1 MQGSYHGG
9 NTASRPI
16 SEVKH
21 RWALLV
27 LTWETSLEPN
37 VTLRFFLFSLAY
49 LFFIA
54 QQSRG
59 VCNSIV
65 VRSRSLPQKS
75 ARSCLITELPVQL
88 APLTLNQRTVQR
100 PFSGCI
106 YILCFAFVNAIQ
118 LL

>member
-37 VTLRFFLFSLAY
+37 VTLCLFLFWYTPYSS
-49 LFFIA
+49 F
-54 QQSRG
+54 S
-59 VCNSIV
+59 
-65 VRSRSLPQKS
+65 
-75 ARSCLITELPVQL
+75 
-88 APLTLNQRTVQR
+88 QRTPWIVATL
-100 PFSGCI
+100 S
-106 YILCFAFVNAIQ
+106 
-118 LL
+118 